1 MPSRRYTNE
10 FKFEAVKLGHSVG
23 MSEASRRLGI
33 PDSSLFN
40 WVRLERKGKLGTS
53 AGVSATPRSAKELEV
68 EVDRLRRELAS
79 AKVDNEILKKA
90 ATLPRSHGKVRLDRS
105 TSGLAADR
113 TAVQGTR
120 RITQWLSAVA

>member
-1 MPSRRYTNE
+1 MGHKKVGVPSRRYTSE
-10 FKFEAVKLGHSVG
+10 FKIEAVKLGHSVG

-53 AGVSATPRSAKELEV
+53 AGISAPPRSAKELEA

-79 AKVDNEILKKA
+79 TKVDNEILKKA
-90 ATLPRSHGKVRLDRS
+90 AAYFAKESR
-105 TSGLAADR
+105 
-113 TAVQGTR
+113 
-120 RITQWLSAVA
+120 

>member
-1 MPSRRYTNE
+1 MGHRKAGVPSRRYTNE

-23 MSEASRRLGI
+23 MSEASRRLGM

-40 WVRLERKGKLGTS
+40 WVRLERAGKLGSS
-53 AGVSATPRSAKELEV
+53 AAVTATPRSAKELEA

-90 ATLPRSHGKVRLDRS
+90 AAYFAKESR
-105 TSGLAADR
+105 
-113 TAVQGTR
+113 
-120 RITQWLSAVA
+120 

>member
-1 MPSRRYTNE
+1 MGHKKVGVPSRRYTSE
-10 FKFEAVKLGHSVG
+10 FKVEAVKLGHSVG

-53 AGVSATPRSAKELEV
+53 SGVTATPRSAKELEA

-90 ATLPRSHGKVRLDRS
+90 AVS
-105 TSGLAADR
+105 TGAQYGPAIG
-113 TAVQGTR
+113 VQ
-120 RITQWLSAVA
+120 L

>member
-1 MPSRRYTNE
+1 MGHRKAGVASRRYTSE
-10 FKFEAVKLGHSVG
+10 FKIEAVKLGHSVG

-40 WVRLERKGKLGTS
+40 WIRLERAGKLGAST
-53 AGVSATPRSAKELEV
+53 AVSATPQSAKELQA

-90 ATLPRSHGKVRLDRS
+90 AAYFAKESR
-105 TSGLAADR
+105 
-113 TAVQGTR
+113 
-120 RITQWLSAVA
+120 

>member
-1 MPSRRYTNE
+1 MGHRKAAVPSRRYTGE
-10 FKFEAVKLGHSVG
+10 FKIEAVKLGRSVG

-40 WVRLERKGKLGTS
+40 WVRLERAGKLGSS
-53 AGVSATPRSAKELEV
+53 AAVSATPQSAKELQT

-90 ATLPRSHGKVRLDRS
+90 AAYFAKESR
-105 TSGLAADR
+105 
-113 TAVQGTR
+113 
-120 RITQWLSAVA
+120 

>member
-1 MPSRRYTNE
+1 MGHKKVGVASRRYTNE
-10 FKFEAVKLGHSVG
+10 FKIEAVKLGHSVG

-40 WVRLERKGKLGTS
+40 WVRLERAGKLGSSTS
-53 AGVSATPRSAKELEV
+53 VSATPRSARELEA

-90 ATLPRSHGKVRLDRS
+90 AAYFARESR
-105 TSGLAADR
+105 
-113 TAVQGTR
+113 
-120 RITQWLSAVA
+120 